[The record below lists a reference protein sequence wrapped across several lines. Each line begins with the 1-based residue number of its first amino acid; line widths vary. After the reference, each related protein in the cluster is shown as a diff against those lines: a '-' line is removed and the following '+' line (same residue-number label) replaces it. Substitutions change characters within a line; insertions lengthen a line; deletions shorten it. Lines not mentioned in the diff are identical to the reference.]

1 MIKQFAAL
9 LKIQRELDET
19 IESNHGLTGANLIPY
34 KLLAFQVELGE
45 LANETR
51 CFKFWSK
58 KPASAKDIIL
68 EEYVD
73 GLHFLMSLGL
83 DSGHEPSAEFW
94 RVVDQLMTGTKEEL
108 SNIADH
114 NAKQTAAFQ
123 KVFKALTAYNAE
135 HTLPVYKQ
143 LFADFLV
150 LGDVLGF
157 SIEQM
162 VEAYLEK
169 NKVNYE
175 RQEQG
180 Y

>member
-1 MIKQFAAL
+1 MMNQFYAL
-9 LKIQRELDET
+9 FKIQRELDQT
-19 IESNHGLTGANLIPY
+19 IEEKHGLTDQNLVPY

-58 KPASAKDIIL
+58 KPASSREVIL

-83 DSGHEPSAEFW
+83 DSHYEINASFW
-94 RVVDQLMTGTKEEL
+94 QQVEDIKTIQEVEL
-108 SNIADH
+108 AQHITN
-114 NAKQTAAFQ
+114 NERQTAAFQ
-123 KVFKALTAYNAE
+123 AVFKELAYFGE
-135 HTLPVYKQ
+135 KESLDCYLR
-143 LFADFLV
+143 LFTSFLS
-150 LGDVLGF
+150 LGKVLGF
-157 SIEQM
+157 NLEEM

-169 NKVNYE
+169 NKINYV